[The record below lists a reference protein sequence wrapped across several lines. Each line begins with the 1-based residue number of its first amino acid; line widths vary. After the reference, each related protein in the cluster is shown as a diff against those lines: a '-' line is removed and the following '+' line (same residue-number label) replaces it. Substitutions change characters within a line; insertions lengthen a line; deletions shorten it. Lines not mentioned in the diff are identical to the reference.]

1 MKRAFY
7 ACIFILIFIETA
19 LNSNYP
25 YYAIAVSF
33 TGYLAYKKEY
43 HAMIYAAL
51 IGALIGISGSHLIR
65 DISFFVML
73 VFVMIHVYKLFYF
86 EKINI
91 IIISFIEC
99 VIYVCYVYLFKINE
113 VQIISWVKEF
123 GFLVVYSYLFSS
135 IDKNIGK

>member
-1 MKRAFY
+1 MRESSKKA
-7 ACIFILIFIETA
+7 AKT
-19 LNSNYP
+19 
-25 YYAIAVSF
+25 
-33 TGYLAYKKEY
+33 TGAWLFLAPS
-43 HAMIYAAL
+43 L
-51 IGALIGISGSHLIR
+51 LG
-65 DISFFVML
+65 VL

>member
-1 MKRAFY
+1 MRAILY
-7 ACIFILIFIETA
+7 TFIYLLIFFETA
-19 LNSNYP
+19 VNANYP

-51 IGALIGISGSHLIR
+51 IGAVIGTSGSHLIR

-91 IIISFIEC
+91 IIIKNPPSTEIRH
-99 VIYVCYVYLFKINE
+99 
-113 VQIISWVKEF
+113 
-123 GFLVVYSYLFSS
+123 FLNLFSS
-135 IDKNIGK
+135 PSWT

>member
-1 MKRAFY
+1 MKKVFY
-7 ACIFILIFIETA
+7 ACIFLLIFIETS

-43 HAMIYAAL
+43 YAMIYAAV
-51 IGALIGISGSHLIR
+51 IGAVIGISGSHLIR
-65 DISFFVML
+65 DVSFFVML
-73 VFVMIHVYKLFYF
+73 VFIMIHVYKLFYF

-91 IIISFIEC
+91 I
-99 VIYVCYVYLFKINE
+99 NE
-113 VQIISWVKEF
+113 VLIIAWVKEF

-135 IDKNIGK
+135 IDKNIGR